1 MPYTRKEIYPKQR
14 ICLRKLTILQADC
27 YYIFTFSNRI
37 SLNSTLTWYIKTIY
51 PYKLNLNPTFW
62 EYMEGQHHLNWE
74 RFHFSSFEY
83 FTGLLGNSSPTLS
96 TVSLS
101 KFSVIHSQLQSE
113 NIKWKILE
121 INNSQGLKL
130 CAFLNSMLK
139 SHAILLCSTQNI
151 NDSVSHLVAIWVIR
165 STIAI

>member
-1 MPYTRKEIYPKQR
+1 MRKERYPKQR
-14 ICLRKLTILQADC
+14 ICLRKLTILQSDC

-62 EYMEGQHHLNWE
+62 EYMEGPHHLNWK

-83 FTGLLGNSSPTLS
+83 FTGLLGNSSHTLS

-121 INNSQGLKL
+121 INNS
-130 CAFLNSMLK
+130 
-139 SHAILLCSTQNI
+139 
-151 NDSVSHLVAIWVIR
+151 
-165 STIAI
+165 